1 MGITVKIQLY
11 SLAALPIE
19 YLTRQDALLERMH
32 VDEGALNP
40 YREVFITGTRAY
52 QQHAYLELVR
62 WTYGRAVAR
71 QVAVHQHR
79 LLEFTTG
86 RGRRSKQALDL
97 IEGALDTLAVSAATL
112 EGEIEIPIEM
122 NVALALLLGLPE
134 SPDYAATAARRAE
147 QIGRMQPEIDWR
159 LAHCLTCAREEMKNI
174 FLPMVARLEGAAG
187 GEAAAGLSE

>member
-1 MGITVKIQLY
+1 VGITVKIQLY

-19 YLTRQDALLERMH
+19 YLTRQDALLERMR
-32 VDEGALNP
+32 VDEDALNP

-52 QQHAYLELVR
+52 QQHAYLELVQ

-86 RGRRSKQALDL
+86 RGCRSKQALDL
-97 IEGALDTLAVSAATL
+97 IEGALDTPAVSAATL
-112 EGEIEIPIEM
+112 EGVIEIPIEM

-147 QIGRMQPEIDWR
+147 QIGCMQPEIDWR